1 MTPIL
6 MSCVNCYYAERLRRD
21 GALGKAAL
29 ISLSSNSK
37 SRIKNSHVAYI
48 AGAILVLAMANLFS
62 RESKKRAVEKILSY
76 VTSLP
81 AVKFKFFNNIDTL
94 SPSAER
100 KKSLFF
106 PKEIT
111 FSSQSN
117 SVNH

>member
-6 MSCVNCYYAERLRRD
+6 MSFVNCYYAERLRRD
-21 GALGKAAL
+21 GALGKASL

-48 AGAILVLAMANLFS
+48 AGAILALALANLFS

-81 AVKFKFFNNIDTL
+81 AVKFKFFNTL

-111 FSSQSN
+111 FPSQSN
-117 SVNH
+117 SVNQ